1 MAAMARIELG
11 GLFSGKGPRTLASG
25 SSIAPYASLQTLFAP
40 AVCCN
45 GQFEWLRLCV
55 GLGVV
60 AVASLYVLLGLV
72 HELRLLGTRL
82 TF

>member
-11 GLFSGKGPRTLASG
+11 GLFSGKSPRTLAAG
-25 SSIAPYASLQTLFAP
+25 SSIAPYASLRVLFAP
-40 AVCCN
+40 AVYWV
-45 GQFEWLRLCV
+45 GQFECLRLWV

-60 AVASLYVLLGLV
+60 AAASLYVLLVPV